1 MNNVKLQTSI
11 QLMNAA
17 VIGLLAATWL
27 DSIIVTTISSY
38 KDVVFIAIL
47 AIAYL
52 KLKVTPTS
60 YFKLTY
66 WDYFLLIAK
75 KNTIFLQTG
84 KIVFLY
90 KHINLNFL
98 DHSKLQKFF

>member
-1 MNNVKLQTSI
+1 MVDRDFTGYLLILGVYPFWQWSMNNVKLQTSI

-52 KLKVTPTS
+52 KLKVTPTILVIS
-60 YFKLTY
+60 S
-66 WDYFLLIAK
+66 LLIGI
-75 KNTIFLQTG
+75 IF
-84 KIVFLY
+84 Y
-90 KHINLNFL
+90 
-98 DHSKLQKFF
+98 